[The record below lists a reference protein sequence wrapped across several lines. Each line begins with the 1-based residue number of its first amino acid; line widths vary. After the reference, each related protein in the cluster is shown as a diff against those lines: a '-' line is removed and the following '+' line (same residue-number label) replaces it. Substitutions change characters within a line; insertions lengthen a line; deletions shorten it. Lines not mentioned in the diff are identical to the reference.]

1 MIMKR
6 YISEMLDEYL
16 SRPLS
21 PWHMPGHKRKALLGG
36 MWDTLFS
43 RDVTEVPGTDDYHHP
58 EGPILLSQ
66 KEAAAVYHSAFSH
79 YLVGGST
86 AGILASVLALAE
98 LYRKDHRERPVFL
111 VGKNSHR
118 SVFHAIRLS
127 GADYVLLK
135 PSGDPDYGPILP
147 GELEKHLNKNSGD
160 SAALS
165 FAGCIITSPTYAGA
179 VSPLREIHH
188 ILKPSG
194 IPLLVDE
201 AHGAHL
207 PFISALKEWS
217 ALSAGAELTVQSLHK
232 TLPALTQTG
241 ILHVNASG
249 ELLCALNDL
258 IKEQLSV
265 VQSSSPSYILLSS
278 AEAAVAWASE
288 SEAEFSGYLERL
300 LAFRKSLKKSL
311 KRFRLT
317 EYPVFQDPTRITLS
331 LSPEFREKKD
341 IPGDIMKRAAEWLES
356 NTGVVIEAFGSGEMI
371 LISTVSDTKEDLEN
385 LLQALIRVDKES
397 VVASVG
403 TVLFDSSLGS
413 PAERDI
419 YVYPPGIPIVRKGEI
434 ITEEALDRINKEL
447 SAGKEV
453 RGIESG
459 ESPE

>member
-1 MIMKR
+1 
-6 YISEMLDEYL
+6 MLDEYL

-21 PWHMPGHKRKALLGG
+21 PWHMPGHKRKALTGE

-58 EGPILLSQ
+58 AGPILLSQ
-66 KEAAAVYHSAFSH
+66 REAAAVYGTAFSH

-86 AGILASVLALAE
+86 AGILASVLALTE
-98 LYRKDHRERPVFL
+98 LYKKDHADKPVFL

-118 SVFHAIRLS
+118 SVFHSLRLS
-127 GADYVLLK
+127 GGDYVLLD
-135 PSGDPDYGPILP
+135 PSGDPDYGPVLP
-147 GELEKHLNKNSGD
+147 AEVNKHLEERTAS
-160 SAALS
+160 SLPP

-179 VSPLREIHH
+179 VSPLREIHD
-188 ILKPSG
+188 ILKMKG

-207 PFISALKEWS
+207 PFIKALKGWS
-217 ALSAGAELTVQSLHK
+217 AVSSGAELIVQSLHK

-249 ELLCALNDL
+249 KLKVVLNDL

-278 AEAAVAWASE
+278 AEAAVAWASG
-288 SEAEFSGYLERL
+288 SEEEFNAYMERL
-300 LAFRKSLKKSL
+300 LSFRKKLKASMTRFSLM
-311 KRFRLT
+311 
-317 EYPVFQDPTRITLS
+317 EYPVFQDPTRITLC
-331 LSPEFREKKD
+331 LSPEALMKTGCARD
-341 IPGDIMKRAAEWLES
+341 TMKRTAEWLEN
-356 NTGVVIEAFGSGEMI
+356 NTGVVIEAFGPEEMI
-371 LISTVSDTKEDLEN
+371 LISTVSDSGEDLDH
-385 LLQALIRVDKES
+385 LLQALIRLDKES
-397 VVASVG
+397 VG
-403 TVLFDSSLGS
+403 TVPGDSFFREAKKESPRTVPTDS
-413 PAERDI
+413 PAKRDI

-434 ITEEALDRINKEL
+434 ITKEALDRINKEL